1 MDYIYKFD
9 TDNGFEKSDIKSFY
23 DVIEDDDFYLMY
35 LGKDSFIDFAKTYKL
50 DNAIIDLLV
59 SDISTKTYMA
69 VEDKYTFA
77 ILEMLSVHQMQQ
89 TQRIIRK
96 IWQS

>member
-35 LGKDSFIDFAKTYKL
+35 LG
-50 DNAIIDLLV
+50 
-59 SDISTKTYMA
+59 
-69 VEDKYTFA
+69 
-77 ILEMLSVHQMQQ
+77 
-89 TQRIIRK
+89 
-96 IWQS
+96 